1 MKFLFASD
9 LDGTLFPNTG
19 APKAPGCLERTRYLL
34 QRLQEAQIP
43 VCYVTGRHLALGREG
58 IQAFGLPA
66 PDRWVCNV
74 GTEIHD
80 SAGAPDPEWQ
90 ARLGAPLD
98 RQALLNAL
106 ADWDGL
112 SLQEKGKQGPHKLSF
127 YYPAPA
133 DPEMQESLIRR
144 INQTDKRLQ
153 LIASTEE
160 GSGRALLDIVPGR
173 AGKRNAVAYL
183 ARRLGVHTQDV
194 FFAGDS
200 GNDLDLLISGVRGTL
215 VGNTP
220 EAVVSQWLR
229 GQTSGSRCYFA
240 RASYGDGIIEGM
252 RHYRLWPLPER
263 AQQPKR
269 RQAR

>member
-9 LDGTLFPNTG
+9 LDGTLLPNTG
-19 APKAPGCLERTRYLL
+19 APKAPGCLDRTRYLL
-34 QRLQEAQIP
+34 QHLQEAGIP

-58 IQAFGLPA
+58 VQAFGLPI
-66 PDRWVCNV
+66 PDIWVCNV

-80 SAGAPDPEWQ
+80 GAGTPDLEWQ
-90 ARLGAPLD
+90 TRLGAPLD
-98 RQALLNAL
+98 RQALRGAL
-106 ADWDGL
+106 ADIAEL
-112 SLQEKGKQGPHKLSF
+112 SPQEKAKQGPHKLSF
-127 YYPAPA
+127 YYPRPA
-133 DPEMQESLIRR
+133 CPDLQRDIVRR
-144 INQTDKRLQ
+144 LADTDKRLQ
-153 LIASTEE
+153 LIVSTEE

-183 ARRLGVHTQDV
+183 ARRLGVRTGDV

-200 GNDLDLLISGVRGTL
+200 GNDLDLLISGVRGTW

-229 GQTSGSRCYFA
+229 AQTSGSRCYFA
-240 RASYGDGIIEGM
+240 RAAYGDGVIEGL

-263 AQQPKR
+263 AQQPTR